1 MKIELINYSED
12 AEVKIALAAKLCYAS
27 DVDKIQNN
35 ENTNEFVEKLKN
47 MGHMSPFEHVSYSFL
62 IEGIS
67 RVTSHQLVRH
77 RLASYSQRSQRY
89 VSHENFE
96 YIIPP
101 SLKNKTV
108 IFDDR
113 SEQKADCYYQE
124 CMEKIAGMYNVLSG
138 VVDDEDARYIL
149 PNSCETKIVMTMN
162 ARELIHFFNERLCQR
177 AQWEIRNMADE
188 MLNLVKEV
196 SPTIFKN
203 VGPKCVELKKCPEGS
218 MSCGKLNEMLKK
230 YIQEQKK

>member
-1 MKIELINYSED
+1 MKIELINYSKS
-12 AEVKIALAAKLCYAS
+12 AEKKVALAAKLCYAS
-27 DVDKIQNN
+27 DIEKIHNDENADK
-35 ENTNEFVEKLKN
+35 FVSKLKK

-96 YIIPP
+96 YITPP
-101 SLKNKTV
+101 SLKEKIVVFN
-108 IFDDR
+108 DGSR
-113 SEQKADCYYQE
+113 QKAEYYYKK
-124 CMEKIAGMYNVLSG
+124 CMEKIAEMYNILGESI
-138 VVDDEDARYIL
+138 DDEDARYIL
-149 PNSCETKIVMTMN
+149 PNACETKIVATMN

-177 AQWEIRNMADE
+177 AQWEIREMADE
-188 MLNLVKEV
+188 MLALVKKV
-196 SPTIFKN
+196 SPIIFKN
-203 VGPKCVELKKCPEGS
+203 VGPKCVELGKCPEGS

-230 YIQEQKK
+230 YKEVS